1 MNVAVITGAASGI
14 GLSMAKTAVLKGMS
28 VVMTDVNLA
37 GLQVAADTLTKL
49 AKDTLGKGAGQIL
62 IQGADISKHNDVEKI
77 HAASMDTFGSVDLLV
92 NCAGVLINKRI
103 WEHEASDW
111 DFVMGVNFRGMT
123 HMISAFVPDMI
134 KRGTTAH
141 IVNFG
146 SLASFFPSPMMG
158 AYSCS
163 KFAIL
168 AMTET
173 LKYELDEIEPN
184 IGVSLVAPG
193 PVKTSIIRSQ
203 DKEVLRRDSKDGV
216 KAREEMGGLTELYGM
231 EPDDAAR
238 LIFDAVAAK
247 RFWVF
252 THPDFMAGLTP
263 RTDDILGGK
272 NPEYNPLA

>member
-1 MNVAVITGAASGI
+1 MSIAVITGAASGI
-14 GLSMAKTAVLKGMS
+14 GLSMAKIAILKGMS

-37 GLQVAADTLTKL
+37 GLQEAADTLTKL
-49 AKDTLGKGAGQIL
+49 AKDTLGKDAGQIL
-62 IQGADISKHNDVEKI
+62 IKGGNISKYSDVEII
-77 HAASMDTFGSVDLLV
+77 HAAAMETFGSVDLLV

-134 KRGTTAH
+134 KRGAPAH

-173 LKYELDEIEPN
+173 LKYELDEAAPH

-193 PVKTSIIRSQ
+193 PVKTSIIRSN
-203 DKEVLRRDSKDGV
+203 DSEVLKRDSKDGV
-216 KAREEMGGLTELYGM
+216 KTREQMGGLTELYGM
-231 EPDDAAR
+231 EPDEAAHI
-238 LIFDAVAAK
+238 IFEAVAEN

-252 THPDFMAGLTP
+252 THPDFMVGMTP
-263 RTDDILGGK
+263 RTTDMLSGE
-272 NPEYNPLA
+272 NPSYNPLA

>member
-1 MNVAVITGAASGI
+1 MSVAVITGAASGI
-14 GLSMAKTAVLKGMS
+14 GFSMAKKAVLNGMN

-37 GLQVAADTLTKL
+37 GLKKAADLLSKL
-49 AKDTLGKGAGQIL
+49 AKDTLGNDSGQIL
-62 IQGADISKHNDVEKI
+62 IHGGDISKSSDVEKL
-77 HAASMDTFGSVDLLV
+77 HAAVMETFGSVDLLV

-103 WEHEASDW
+103 WEHDASDW

-123 HMISAFVPDMI
+123 HMISAFVPGMI
-134 KRGTTAH
+134 KRETPAH

-168 AMTET
+168 ALTET
-173 LKYELDEIEPN
+173 LKYELDEIGSN
-184 IGVSLVAPG
+184 IGVSFVAPG
-193 PVKTSIIRSQ
+193 PVKTAIIRSK
-203 DKEVLRRDSKDGV
+203 DTEVLKRDSTDG
-216 KAREEMGGLTELYGM
+216 AQTRAQMGGLTELYGM
-231 EPDDAAR
+231 EPDEAAGMV
-238 LIFDAVAAK
+238 FDAVAAN

-263 RTDDILGGK
+263 RTSNILGGE
-272 NPEYNPLA
+272 NPEYVQLA

>member
-14 GLSMAKTAVLKGMS
+14 GLSMAKTAALKGMN

-37 GLQVAADTLTKL
+37 GLQEAADTLTKL
-49 AKDTLGKGAGQIL
+49 AKDTLGNDAGKIL
-62 IQGADISKHNDVEKI
+62 IQGGDISKHSDVEKI
-77 HAASMDTFGSVDLLV
+77 HAAAMDTFGSVDLLV

-134 KRGTTAH
+134 KRGAPAH

-163 KFAIL
+163 KYAIL

-173 LKYELDEIEPN
+173 LKYELDEIGAN

-193 PVKTSIIRSQ
+193 PVKTSIIRSK
-203 DKEVLRRDSKDGV
+203 DKEVLRRDSTAGV
-216 KAREEMGGLTELYGM
+216 KTREEMGGLTELYGM
-231 EPDDAAR
+231 EPDDAAS

-263 RTDDILGGK
+263 RTNDILGGK

>member
-1 MNVAVITGAASGI
+1 MSVAVITGAASGI
-14 GLSMAKTAVLKGMS
+14 GLSMSKAAVLKGMN
-28 VVMTDVNLA
+28 VVMTDVNVS
-37 GLQVAADTLTKL
+37 GLDEAAQTLILL
-49 AKDTLGKGAGQIL
+49 AKDRLGQDAGQIVT
-62 IQGADISKHNDVEKI
+62 QGADISKHSDVEKL
-77 HAASMDTFGSVDLLV
+77 HAAVMDAFGSVDLLV

-111 DFVMGVNFRGMT
+111 DFVMGVNFGGMT
-123 HMISAFVPDMI
+123 HMISTFVPHMI
-134 KRGTTAH
+134 ERGAPAH
-141 IVNFG
+141 IINFG

-168 AMTET
+168 ALTET
-173 LKYELDEIEPN
+173 LKYELDEIGSN
-184 IGVSLVAPG
+184 IGVSFVAPG
-193 PVKTSIIRSQ
+193 PVKTSIIRSK
-203 DKEVLRRDSKDGV
+203 DEEVLKRDSIDGV

-231 EPDDAAR
+231 EPDDAAE
-238 LIFDAVAAK
+238 LVFDAVAAK

-263 RTDDILGGK
+263 RKKQILDGK